1 MIIPRDNYLNR
12 LINKKNNGLV
22 KIITGVRR
30 CGKSFLLFNI
40 FKNHLLNSKISKDS
54 IIELSFD
61 KYSSREFRNS
71 DYFYSWIINKISK
84 NNQYYILLD
93 EVQLLDNFEEI
104 LIDLMSYPNVDVYVT
119 GSNAKL
125 LSKDIITEFRGRG
138 DEIRLNP
145 LSFSEYIS
153 ISNNDKQD
161 ALNDYLFY
169 GGLPAVCLLD
179 NEKDKSDY
187 LSKLFSEIY
196 INDLIERNNI
206 RNFDNIDAVLNI
218 LSSSV
223 GSLTNPKKISDTFMS
238 NDKKN
243 APSPATIRTYIEYLK
258 DAFLVHE
265 AKRYDVKGRKYIGTP
280 YKYYFCDTGLRNAK
294 TNFRQIENNH
304 LMENVIFNEL
314 LLRGYNVDVGVVPSR
329 IVNDLNIRQRIN
341 YEIDFVCNNNNKKYY
356 IQSAY
361 QIANERKLENEKRS
375 LINVIDG
382 YKKIIIVNDSIRPTY
397 TQDGILI
404 MGFIDFLLDIES
416 LSY

>member
-40 FKNHLLNSKISKDS
+40 FKQHLLDSNISQEN
-54 IIELSFD
+54 IIEMSFD
-61 KYSSREFRNS
+61 KYSSRKYRDS
-71 DYFYSWIINKISK
+71 DFFYNWIINKISK
-84 NNQYYILLD
+84 NNKYFIFLD
-93 EVQLLDNFEEI
+93 EVQLLNNFEEI
-104 LIDLMSYPNVDVYVT
+104 LIDLMNLPNVDVYVT

-125 LSKDIITEFRGRG
+125 LSRDIITEFRGRG

-145 LSFSEYIS
+145 LSFSEYMS
-153 ISNNDKQD
+153 VTNGDKQD
-161 ALNDYLFY
+161 TFNDYLYY

-187 LSKLFSEIY
+187 LFKLFSEIY
-196 INDLIERNNI
+196 INDLVERNNI
-206 RNFDNIDAVLNI
+206 RNHDNIDAVLNI
-218 LSSSV
+218 ISSSV

-238 NDKKN
+238 KDKNN

-258 DAFLVHE
+258 DAFLIYE

-304 LMENVIFNEL
+304 LMENAIFNEL
-314 LLRGYNVDVGVVPSR
+314 QLRGYNVDVGVVPSR
-329 IVNDLNIRQRIN
+329 VINNSNNRQRVN

-361 QIANERKLENEKRS
+361 EIANERKLENEKRS
-375 LINVIDG
+375 LLNVKDG

-397 TQDGILI
+397 TEDGILI
-404 MGFIDFLLDIES
+404 MGIFDFLLDIES